1 MIGKIVKG
9 RSFKGC
15 VSYVLGDKEAK
26 ILVSEGVLDTDTKS
40 IINSFYM
47 QSLLNPKLFKCV
59 GHIPLSFSP
68 DDKQRMTDHFME
80 RLVKEYMKEMK
91 IENTQY
97 IIVRHSNTNHP
108 HCHIVFN
115 RVDNDGKTI
124 SDKNDRYRNEKV
136 CKQLK
141 DKYNLTYGKGKENVN
156 VQKLKGAEQTKYEIY
171 HAVKVVLPKTM
182 DWRQFEDA
190 LKQQGISIE
199 YKLKGQTD
207 EVQGVSFK
215 KGKHSFKGSDVD
227 RMFSYGKLNLQL
239 SEHKPVQE
247 ERQEDRQQNK
257 YQPSLQQAELP
268 KETESSVAEN
278 IASAVGDAL
287 SAAGGLFDTQPA
299 NHDENQ
305 VEYLSQQALKKKK
318 KPQKRRGIRR

>member
-15 VSYVLGDKEAK
+15 ISYVLGNKDATV
-26 ILVSEGVLDTDTKS
+26 LASDGVLETDTKS

-47 QSLLNPKLFKCV
+47 QSLLNPNLSKCV
-59 GHIPLSFSP
+59 GHIPLAFSP
-68 DDKQRMTDHFME
+68 DDKERMTDQFME
-80 RLVKEYMKEMK
+80 RLAKEYMKLMG

-97 IIVRHSNTNHP
+97 IIVRHSNTSHP

-171 HAVKVVLPKTM
+171 HAIKGSLSKAKS
-182 DWRQFEDA
+182 WQQFEET
-190 LKQQGISIE
+190 LKQKGISIE
-199 YKLKGQTD
+199 YKLKRQTD
-207 EVQGVSFK
+207 EVQGISFK
-215 KGKHSFKGSDVD
+215 KGDHSFKGSEVD
-227 RMFSYGKLNLQL
+227 RQFSYFKLDMMLNDNNH
-239 SEHKPVQE
+239 SQE
-247 ERQEDRQQNK
+247 QQQINI
-257 YQPSLQQAELP
+257 P
-268 KETESSVAEN
+268 KETGSPILEN
-278 IASAVGDAL
+278 IALGVADIASGI
-287 SAAGGLFDTQPA
+287 GGLFDIQPSDYDP
-299 NHDENQ
+299 NES
-305 VEYLSQQALKKKK
+305 ETLKKKK
-318 KPQKRRGIRR
+318 KKKPEKRKGISR

>member
-15 VSYVLGDKEAK
+15 VYYVLGDKEAK
-26 ILVSEGVLDTDTKS
+26 ILASEGVLETDIKS

-47 QSLLNPKLFKCV
+47 QSLLNPKLSKCV
-59 GHIPLSFSP
+59 GHIPLAFSP
-68 DDKQRMTDHFME
+68 DDRERMTDHFME
-80 RLVKEYMKEMK
+80 RLAKEYMKEMK

-97 IIVRHSNTNHP
+97 IIVRHSNTSHP

-171 HAVKVVLPKTM
+171 HAVKAVLPKTV

-215 KGKHSFKGSDVD
+215 KGEHSFKGSDVD
-227 RMFSYGKLNLQL
+227 RKFSYSKLNMQFWENIPIQEQQRQL
-239 SEHKPVQE
+239 
-247 ERQEDRQQNK
+247 
-257 YQPSLQQAELP
+257 ATP
-268 KETESSVAEN
+268 KETGCSLSEN
-278 IASAVGDAL
+278 IVSGVGDAL
-287 SAAGGLFDTQPA
+287 STVGGLFDIQPS
-299 NHDENQ
+299 NQDENEA
-305 VEYLSQQALKKKK
+305 EYLRQQALKKKK
-318 KPQKRRGIRR
+318 KPARRRGISR

>member
-15 VSYVLGDKEAK
+15 ISYVLGNDEAK
-26 ILVSEGVLDTDTKS
+26 ILARDGVLETDTKS

-47 QSLLNPKLFKCV
+47 QSLLNPKLSKCV

-68 DDKQRMTDHFME
+68 DDAPRMTDHFME
-80 RLVKEYMKEMK
+80 RLAKEYMKAMG

-97 IIVRHSNTNHP
+97 IIVRHNNTNHP

-124 SDKNDRYRNEKV
+124 SDKNDQYRNEKV

-171 HAVKVVLPKTM
+171 HAIKDILSKAKN
-182 DWRQFEDA
+182 WKQFEEA
-190 LKQQGISIE
+190 LKQKGISIE
-199 YKLKGQTD
+199 YKRKRQTN
-207 EVQGVSFK
+207 EVQGISFK
-215 KGKHSFKGSDVD
+215 KGEHSFKGSEVD
-227 RMFSYGKLNLQL
+227 RKFSYSKLDIILNDNNH
-239 SEHKPVQE
+239 SQE
-247 ERQEDRQQNK
+247 QRQEQQV
-257 YQPSLQQAELP
+257 AIP
-268 KETESSVAEN
+268 KTTETNLIEN
-278 IASAVGDAL
+278 VVSGVVDIASGI
-287 SAAGGLFDTQPA
+287 GGLFDIQPS
-299 NHDENQ
+299 
-305 VEYLSQQALKKKK
+305 EYNPNEISPLKKKK
-318 KPQKRRGIRR
+318 KPQKRKGIRR

>member
-15 VSYVLGDKEAK
+15 ISYVLDNKNAQ
-26 ILVSEGVLDTDTKS
+26 ILATEGVLETDTKS

-47 QSLLNPKLFKCV
+47 QSLLNPNLSKCV

-68 DDKQRMTDHFME
+68 DDKERMTDQFME
-80 RLVKEYMKEMK
+80 RIAKEYMQAMGIK
-91 IENTQY
+91 NTQY
-97 IIVRHSNTNHP
+97 LIVRHSNTSHP
-108 HCHIVFN
+108 HLHIVFN
-115 RVDNDGKTI
+115 RVDYDGKTI

-156 VQKLKGAEQTKYEIY
+156 VEKLKGAEQTKYEIY
-171 HAVKVVLPKTM
+171 YAIKGILPKAKN
-182 DWRQFEDA
+182 WQQFEES

-215 KGKHSFKGSDVD
+215 KGKHSFKASDVD
-227 RMFSYGKLNLQL
+227 RKFSYGKLNMQL
-239 SEHKPVQE
+239 GENNPIREQQQE
-247 ERQEDRQQNK
+247 Q
-257 YQPSLQQAELP
+257 QQAPTP
-268 KETESSVAEN
+268 KETGNSVTEN
-278 IASAVGDAL
+278 LVSGVGDTL
-287 SAAGGLFDTQPA
+287 AAIGGLFDIQPNGA
-299 NHDENQ
+299 EEQ
-305 VEYLSQQALKKKK
+305 PKQQQRRIIKKKK
-318 KPQKRRGIRR
+318 RRGFSPS

>member
-15 VSYVLGDKEAK
+15 ISYVLGDKKAK
-26 ILVSEGVLDTDTKS
+26 ILASEGVLETDTKS

-47 QSLLNPKLFKCV
+47 QSLLNPKLSKCV
-59 GHIPLSFSP
+59 GHIPLSFSS
-68 DDKQRMTDHFME
+68 DDKQRMTDQFME
-80 RLVKEYMKEMK
+80 RLAKEYMQVMG

-97 IIVRHSNTNHP
+97 LIVRHNNTSHP

-115 RVDNDGKTI
+115 RVDNDGNTI
-124 SDKNDRYRNEKV
+124 SDKNDRYRNERV

-141 DKYNLTYGKGKENVN
+141 DKYNLTYGKGKENIN

-171 HAVKVVLPKTM
+171 HTIKSILPKAKS
-182 DWRQFEDA
+182 WQQFEDT

-215 KGKHSFKGSDVD
+215 KGEHSFKGSDID
-227 RMFSYGKLNLQL
+227 RKFSYGKLNTHFGE
-239 SEHKPVQE
+239 SPIPE
-247 ERQEDRQQNK
+247 QQ
-257 YQPSLQQAELP
+257 QIAIP
-268 KETESSVAEN
+268 KETGNSVTEN
-278 IASAVGDAL
+278 LVSGVGDAL
-287 SAAGGLFDTQPA
+287 SAIGGLFDIQPNEA
-299 NHDENQ
+299 EEQ
-305 VEYLSQQALKKKK
+305 PKQPQRRIIKKKK
-318 KPQKRRGIRR
+318 RKGQSPS